1 MVLIDG
7 GPEGFQ
13 WFKCEEKEKN
23 MSERITAEDAR
34 RKSTTLM
41 GEKVKQELDQC
52 EESIKKAI
60 LENKLSVNIIFK
72 LEPLAKK
79 DLESRGFIVTYKEG
93 DFSDP
98 RECGYTTIN
107 W

>member
-1 MVLIDG
+1 
-7 GPEGFQ
+7 
-13 WFKCEEKEKN
+13 

-41 GEKVKQELDQC
+41 GEKVKEQLDQC
-52 EESIKKAI
+52 EEAIRKAI
-60 LENKLSVNIIFK
+60 LENKLKTNVIFN
-72 LEPLAKK
+72 LEPLTKK
-79 DLESRGFIVTYKEG
+79 DLESRGFIVTFTEG
-93 DFSDP
+93 DFRDP